1 MNDIEEI
8 HRLKKIFDKSIYS
21 IIKYGFGKRNLLVV
35 IKNGN
40 MDYLMKIKPYILS
53 LRKKKNILVLSYDDI
68 SQQNF
73 GIDLLNIKLTSVVI
87 YGNDVFKEF
96 NIDNTKIKRQIRY
109 EANRQ
114 LIALKNELLSR
125 KWSWHM
131 RALLFSMIPRILP
144 VIVAHLYIKGDKI
157 PNAIPDTINRYLK
170 HNEDAV
176 VLLKIK
182 RKVTA
187 DEMKDLFQELFVFL
201 KGLSKKV

>member
-1 MNDIEEI
+1 MNDVEEI
-8 HRLKKIFDKSIYS
+8 HKLKKIFDKSIYS
-21 IIKYGFGKRNLLVV
+21 IIKYGFGKRNILVV

-68 SQQNF
+68 NQQNF

-96 NIDNTKIKRQIRY
+96 NIDNIKIKRQIRY

-114 LIALKNELLSR
+114 LIVLKNELLSI
-125 KWSWHM
+125 KWPWHM
-131 RALLFSMIPRILP
+131 KNLLFSMIPRVLP
-144 VIVAHLYIKGDKI
+144 IIVAHLYIRGDNI
-157 PNAIPDTINRYLK
+157 PNAIPDTINKYLK
-170 HNEDAV
+170 HNEDAI

-182 RKVTA
+182 KKVTV
-187 DEMKDLFQELFVFL
+187 DEMKSLFQEVFVFL

>member
-1 MNDIEEI
+1 MNDVEEI
-8 HRLKKIFDKSIYS
+8 HKLKKIFDKSIYS
-21 IIKYGFGKRNLLVV
+21 IIKYGFGKRNILVV

-53 LRKKKNILVLSYDDI
+53 LRKKKNILVLSHDDI
-68 SQQNF
+68 NQQNF

-96 NIDNTKIKRQIRY
+96 NIDNIKIKRQIRY

-114 LIALKNELLSR
+114 LIVLKNELLSM

-131 RALLFSMIPRILP
+131 KNLLFSMIPSVLP
-144 VIVAHLYIKGDKI
+144 IIVAHLYIKGDNI
-157 PNAIPDTINRYLK
+157 PNAIPDTINKYLK
-170 HNEDAV
+170 HNEDAI

-182 RKVTA
+182 KKVTV
-187 DEMKDLFQELFVFL
+187 DEMKSLFQEMFVFL